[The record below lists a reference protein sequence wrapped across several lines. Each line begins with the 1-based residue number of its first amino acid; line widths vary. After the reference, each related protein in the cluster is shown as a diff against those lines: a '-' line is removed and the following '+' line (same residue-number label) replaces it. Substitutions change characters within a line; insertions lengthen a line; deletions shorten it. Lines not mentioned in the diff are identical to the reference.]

1 MIDVTSLRARWE
13 QMAPNLDERGR
24 RLFVA
29 SEALMVGL
37 GGVTAASSATGMARS
52 TINRGIKELKAGRQ
66 ENVGRVRRP
75 GAGRKSAVEAQPGL
89 LAALEALIEDAIRGD
104 PESPLRWVSRSQRTI
119 AATLGQ
125 LGFAVS
131 QKLVGLLLR
140 QLKYSCQANRKTR
153 EGTSHPDRN
162 AQFEY
167 INTTVKAAIAEGAPA
182 ISVDTKKK
190 ELVGDFK
197 NGGRELRHARDPEPV
212 RVHDFE
218 IKSLG
223 KVAPYGVYDIAANDG
238 WVNVGIDADTAAF
251 AVESIRRW
259 WHRLGGP
266 RYPNARRLVITADCG
281 GSNGNRVR
289 LWKRELQRFAN
300 ETGLAITVAHLPPGT
315 SKWNKIGVS
324 RTHPRT
330 KEVRCCTRDEG
341 RSLEVGSQVQASNH
355 CKLRASRATVVNV
368 AAKGGTR
375 SRQVWSGEASESK
388 PLMTCRNS
396 LDDVETGGAI
406 FFRDKLGGGPEDCLS
421 GIRHV
426 SGANPEQALVGNVR
440 TCRPDTKGDVQAA
453 KPARTRIPMRGT
465 GAEQSV
471 VGLKVL

>member
-1 MIDVTSLRARWE
+1 MIDVAGIRARWD

-24 RLFVA
+24 RLFAA
-29 SEALMVGL
+29 SEALMIGL
-37 GGVTAASSATGMARS
+37 GGVTAASTATGMARS
-52 TINRGIKELKAGRQ
+52 TINRGIKELKAGRR
-66 ENVGRVRRP
+66 ESVGRVRRP

-89 LAALEALIEDAIRGD
+89 LAALETLIEDAIRGD
-104 PESPLRWVSRSQRTI
+104 PESPLRWVSRSQRNI
-119 AATLGQ
+119 AAAMGR

-131 QKLVGLLLR
+131 QKLVGVLLR

-167 INTTVKAAIAEGAPA
+167 VNTMVKAAIAEGAPA

-197 NGGRELRHARDPEPV
+197 NAGRELRRAGDPEPV

-259 WHRLGGP
+259 WHRLGRP
-266 RYPNARRLVITADCG
+266 RYPNAKRLVITADCG

-300 ETGLAITVAHLPPGT
+300 ETGLAITVTHLPPGT
-315 SKWNKIGVS
+315 SKWNKVEHRLFARISQNWRGKPLVS
-324 RTHPRT
+324 H
-330 KEVRCCTRDEG
+330 
-341 RSLEVGSQVQASNH
+341 QVIIQ
-355 CKLRASRATVVNV
+355 LI
-368 AAKGGTR
+368 GGT
-375 SRQVWSGEASESK
+375 
-388 PLMTCRNS
+388 T
-396 LDDVETGGAI
+396 T
-406 FFRDKLGGGPEDCLS
+406 
-421 GIRHV
+421 
-426 SGANPEQALVGNVR
+426 
-440 TCRPDTKGDVQAA
+440 
-453 KPARTRIPMRGT
+453 GT
-465 GAEQSV
+465 GLTIACDIDANSYPKGIKIPDAEMRALNIQQHAFHGEWNYTISPIQPQPP
-471 VGLKVL
+471 